1 MATRESPSLA
11 AVQERKAAKRAAARE
26 EGVEGGIHT
35 AKSLIGIR
43 ARVEDMTVAL
53 SKIFGRPG

>member
-11 AVQERKAAKRAAARE
+11 AVQERKAAKRAAAR